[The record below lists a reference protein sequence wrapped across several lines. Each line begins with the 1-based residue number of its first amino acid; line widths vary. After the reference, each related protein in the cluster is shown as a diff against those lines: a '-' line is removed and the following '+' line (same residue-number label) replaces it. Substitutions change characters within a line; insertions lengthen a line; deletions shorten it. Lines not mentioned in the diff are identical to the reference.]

1 MTSLGNIRDADKIY
15 NIYFSLVCRED
26 LQISLFLRRMGREGT
41 SSARRRESLC
51 ALSTKLL
58 LAGKCKSIDDSSWSV
73 ERGMQQNGMIRGKD
87 GKVLILAIQ
96 ESIWY
101 DGTGDDP

>member
-15 NIYFSLVCRED
+15 NIYFSLICRKD
-26 LQISLFLRRMGREGT
+26 LQISLFFRRMGCEGT

-73 ERGMQQNGMIRGKD
+73 ERGMRQNGMIRGQDRKM
-87 GKVLILAIQ
+87 LILVVQ
-96 ESIWY
+96 ESI
-101 DGTGDDP
+101 